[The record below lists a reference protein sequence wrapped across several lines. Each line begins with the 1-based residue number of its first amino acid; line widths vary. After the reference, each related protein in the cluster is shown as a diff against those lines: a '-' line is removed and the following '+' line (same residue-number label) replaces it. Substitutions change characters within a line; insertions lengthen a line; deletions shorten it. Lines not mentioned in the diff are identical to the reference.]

1 MDAGKDREKTGMAC
15 TGRLL
20 RQSRY
25 NMPMNGCKEGMKNM
39 KFLRLSLILFIIML
53 WTVESRAEGLPVK
66 DLPAS
71 GKSLNAF
78 LSRGWTVEDQAS
90 GDLNGDGV
98 SDISAILVQGKAG
111 VSFRE
116 TDDDHRAL
124 IVLLGHDKGEFT
136 LAGTNDRLLQC
147 RGCGGVRE
155 SVGVSIRKEVII
167 VQQMT
172 GSRDFSDETWRFRYH
187 PQKQRFVIIG
197 RDMESGDGMLGT
209 GTIVSFNHL
218 TGRKITKNYRY
229 DKKADNKIVTSTK
242 KENGSWKTPFMEDV
256 KASY

>member
-1 MDAGKDREKTGMAC
+1 
-15 TGRLL
+15 
-20 RQSRY
+20 
-25 NMPMNGCKEGMKNM
+25 MKNM
-39 KFLRLSLILFIIML
+39 KFIKLSLILFIIML
-53 WTVESRAEGLPVK
+53 WTIESRAEGLPVK

-111 VSFRE
+111 ISFRE
-116 TDDDHRAL
+116 ADDDPRAL

-147 RGCGGVRE
+147 RGCGGVKE
-155 SVGVSIRKEVII
+155 GVGISIRKEVII

-172 GSRDFSDETWRFRYH
+172 GSRDFSDETWRFRYD

-209 GTIVSFNHL
+209 GTIVSFNYL

-229 DKKADNKIVTSTK
+229 DKKGDNKIVTSTK
-242 KENGSWKTPFMEDV
+242 NENGPRKTPFMEDV